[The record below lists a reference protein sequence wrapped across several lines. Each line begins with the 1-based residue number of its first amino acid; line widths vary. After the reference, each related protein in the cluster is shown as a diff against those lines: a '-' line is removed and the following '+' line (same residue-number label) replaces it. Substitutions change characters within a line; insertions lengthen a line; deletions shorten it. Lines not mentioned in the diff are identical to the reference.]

1 MKMSEFRTL
10 IREEIKKALNEDSYA
25 AIDKQIERERKQ
37 AELKGKAYV
46 RTPNGKALVN
56 ALKALINKPYGHS
69 DLNRLLKK
77 ANPSKEEFKFAAADA
92 GMKFSSSGSGIA
104 IFDANYKDQDVSIDT
119 VDGKWIVG

>member
-1 MKMSEFRTL
+1 MKMSEFKTL
-10 IREEIKKALNEDSYA
+10 ICEEIKRVLSEDSYA
-25 AIDKQIERERKQ
+25 AIDKQIDRERKQ
-37 AELKGKAYV
+37 AELKGKSYV

-56 ALKALINKPYGHS
+56 AIKALINKPYGHS

-77 ANPSKEEFKFAAADA
+77 ANPTKEEFKFAAADA

-104 IFDANYKDQDVSIDT
+104 VFDANYKDQDVSIDT